1 MKRVIELMKKDV
13 VTVKRSISVLGAI
26 MIMRDKGIGAVVI
39 TEGKHPVGIFTERDL
54 VNKVLVDTKVKDL
67 ETTSLEKFMSKD
79 LIVTSPLKPCDE
91 VIELMKT
98 RHIRHIPVVEKGELI
113 GIVSLRDLLWYYH
126 EELLEELLIQI
137 KDKTIISEELHKVKC
152 ELAKLKGFASQE
164 KGE

>member
-13 VTVKRSISVLGAI
+13 VTVKRSISVLEAI
-26 MIMRDKGIGAVVI
+26 MIMRDKGIGAVVV

-54 VNKVLVDTKVKDL
+54 VNKVLIDTKVKDL

-98 RHIRHIPVVEKGELI
+98 KHIRHIPVVEKGELI

-152 ELAKLKGFASQE
+152 ELAKLKGSASQE

>member
-13 VTVKRSISVLGAI
+13 VTVKKSISVLEAI
-26 MIMRDKGIGAVVI
+26 MVMRDKGIGAVVVA
-39 TEGKHPVGIFTERDL
+39 EGKHPVGIFTERDL
-54 VNKVLVDTKVKDL
+54 VNKVLVDTEVKDL
-67 ETTSLEKFMSKD
+67 ENTSLEKFMSKD

-152 ELAKLKGFASQE
+152 ELAKLKDSASQE